1 MIAPEDF
8 LALAELEIQNTTE
21 AEWRT
26 AVSRAYYAAFHKARK
41 LFLALGFGPPKG
53 DQAHAYVWLR
63 LLNCGNQQVQL
74 AGSNLNSLRRYRNQ
88 ADYDVDQNL
97 SQANAR
103 MQVLEARQII
113 QILTAAATDPVR
125 TQIMDTMKIYERD
138 VLRQITW
145 KP

>member
-8 LALAELEIQNTTE
+8 LALAEMGVKGSTE

-41 LFLALGFGPPKG
+41 LFIGLGFQPPKG
-53 DQAHAYVWLR
+53 DQAHAYLWLR

-88 ADYDVDQNL
+88 ADYDVDQKL
-97 SQANAR
+97 IQANAR
-103 MQVLEARQII
+103 LQVLEARQIV
-113 QILTAAATDPVR
+113 QLLTAASVDPVR
-125 TQIMDTMKIYERD
+125 SEITDAMKIYERD
-138 VLRQITW
+138 ILRQITW